1 MKKIVILILILGLAT
16 GLMAEEKSL
25 RAYLSYASFAVPDDL
40 SYVETYLAIE
50 GSSVVFKETGNNSYQ
65 ATIEVTIIFSTNDTI
80 QDFAKYE
87 LHSPVVTDLNRT
99 NFGIIDQQRFSLP
112 DGTYNME
119 VIIADQN
126 NPGVPAFSTNETI
139 TVQFKQDEIQLSAI
153 QLIEGFE
160 KSTSNSIITKNGY
173 DLLPLVYAFYPES
186 MQKLSFYTEIYNANK
201 QWGDNEKFMVNY
213 FIESFENMRRMQDF
227 FFRRRLDAQRVNVVL
242 ASVDISQLP
251 SGNYNLVMEV
261 RDQSNQLITENK
273 VFFQRSNPSVR
284 FNLGDIA
291 SLSVGNTFV
300 NNYTQ
305 ADTLRDYLLSL
316 AAISSEAER
325 DYAYGLSRTNDILTM
340 QRFFYNFWQSRNI
353 DNPEGE
359 WLAYLEEVKKVN
371 HSYSTSVKK
380 GYATDRGRVYL
391 KYGPPDQM
399 VKIYSEPSAY
409 PYEIWQYYTLGR
421 QRNKRF
427 VFVTKDIV
435 TNDFVQVHSD
445 AIGELSN
452 YRWQYDIYKRT
463 WDPYSIDQADP
474 GGDVFGRRA
483 YDFFT
488 NPR

>member
-1 MKKIVILILILGLAT
+1 MKKIAILFLILSLAT
-16 GLMAEEKSL
+16 SAMAQEKSI
-25 RAYLSYASFAVPDDL
+25 RAYLSYAAFAVPDDL
-40 SYVETYLAIE
+40 AFIETYLAIE
-50 GSSVVFKETGNNSYQ
+50 GSSVVFKEIEKGSFQ
-65 ATIEVTIIFSTNDTI
+65 ATIDVTIIFTSNDTI
-80 QDFAKYE
+80 RDFAKYE
-87 LHSPVVTDLNRT
+87 LNSPVVNDLNRT

-112 DGTYNME
+112 NGNYTME
-119 VIIADQN
+119 VLLADQN
-126 NPGVPAFSTNETI
+126 NPEVPAFSTTEMI
-139 TVQFKQDEIQLSAI
+139 TLDFKQDEVQLSAI

-160 KSTSNSIITKNGY
+160 KSQKNSIITKNDF

-186 MQKLSFYTEIYNANK
+186 AQKLSFYTEIYNTSIAL
-201 QWGDNEKFMVNY
+201 GSEGKFMVNY
-213 FIESFENMRRMQDF
+213 FIESFENLRRMQDF
-227 FFRRRLDAQRVNVVL
+227 FFRRRFDAQKVNVVL
-242 ASVDISQLP
+242 ASLDITQLP
-251 SGNYNLVMEV
+251 SGNYNLVVEV
-261 RDQSNQLITENK
+261 RDAANKLITENR

-291 SLSVGNTFV
+291 SVSIGNTFV
-300 NNYTQ
+300 SNYTH

-316 AAISSEAER
+316 AAISTEVER
-325 DYAYGLSRTNDILTM
+325 DYAFGLAKTADILTM
-340 QRFFYNFWQSRNI
+340 QRYFFNFWQNRNI

-359 WLAYLEEVKKVN
+359 WLAYQQEVKKVN
-371 HSYSTSVKK
+371 HTFSTLIKK

-399 VKIYSEPSAY
+399 VKNYSEPSAY
-409 PYEIWQYYTLGR
+409 PYEIWHYYTLGR

-463 WDPYSIDQADP
+463 WDPYSIDQSDP

-483 YDFFT
+483 YDFYT